1 MAVAPP
7 ASEVVPVVDLRLL
20 SQAEIHSLAL
30 SCPNA
35 YDLRRSDDV
44 VIPKIDP
51 AIFNESAGSRK
62 QTYSRFRLAPHNP
75 DPASPSTVASR
86 RPRGHFSSTSSSAA
100 AALEPSFAEA
110 GNADDDERGRQENLK
125 IISYLR
131 QLFAGEEASPHTL
144 PTSTSDP
151 AQGNLISID
160 GSDPQNPDKGNRVMV
175 VLEDEDREILNGKGE
190 AVDLLA
196 LGQKVD
202 PFTEVLRQRTI
213 GLTTEQ
219 QLLDFMSG
227 FDGQWGSRRRKRR
240 IVCASEFGDHLPRG
254 WKLLLSLK
262 RKEGE
267 VWVYCRRYISPSGK
281 QFLSC
286 KEVAAYIYTLLG
298 NPNALVPVSVETNVG
313 ASRNGKLNTD
323 YAASLAVPE
332 NLVNDKPGC
341 PAVAPFAS
349 SCSEPDRQI
358 ILYDAQN
365 QKQLS
370 HEQKSAKRRKLGKLV
385 GDGVIIKDGK
395 FECQFCHKVF
405 AERHR
410 YYGHVGTHVR
420 YQGLSA
426 EALLDDNSK
435 TFCNPAPV
443 AALSHDFYSA
453 ETPAE
458 SSTPITVSE
467 PHFASANMHCQGEN
481 HEIDSRKSE
490 TTKMPSVVTAHDFN
504 VMDEKDSSCV
514 NGEVAFPI
522 MSHGKVAEDTLMTSS
537 DNQVHKIEENT
548 NGIVKNVEASQF
560 EHDKASDV
568 KNIEVGEVAL
578 HIMFHEKVAEDTLM
592 TSDNQDSDYHHAIEE
607 NTDGTDVQTVEASH
621 FKDSSDAKNIEVGDI
636 NKVDTCGIKKIDD
649 HDCNDDDC
657 HFGNVQSN
665 SLQVNDV
672 DSKPCLD
679 VTYIAPNDVPNI
691 ACEAANKV
699 AQFFPESM
707 SVDGCK
713 TNDSDLIG
721 IIPES
726 NVDATDNIAFK
737 TNNPLNFILMSHIDV
752 DKTVLGRSNGREM
765 SPSVVISDA
774 EKCGTEH
781 RLESENQLITLSAN
795 GPNYAIGKDATDAH
809 VRNTEESYLVE
820 MVKSC
825 RKNESASS
833 NVFTVGDNARSILP
847 LDFNASYTN
856 MPFVSRSSGDVDK
869 NRVRTFDIDMKECML
884 GDIDEPNVELDRC
897 FNGSSAANNSFHDS
911 ENSLGFDFSLGS
923 PWLRSSDHIPDVDMN
938 PDQNGEDLN
947 ANSQKSSSSFTQL
960 TLSTVETS
968 EFDNLTR
975 QDSIPAQP
983 PIELHYEPELDHAS
997 VHLGWDISLQN
1008 SMYELTSV
1016 CVWCGREFRHASSA
1030 ANSGEASD
1038 TLGFICPTCK
1048 AKISGL

>member
-86 RPRGHFSSTSSSAA
+86 RPRGHFSTSSSSAA
-100 AALEPSFAEA
+100 PLEPSFAEA
-110 GNADDDERGRQENLK
+110 GNADDDERGRHENLK

-131 QLFAGEEASPHTL
+131 QLFSGEEASPQTL

-151 AQGNLISID
+151 AQGNLISNNAS
-160 GSDPQNPDKGNRVMV
+160 GPQNLDKGNPVMA

-190 AVDLLA
+190 TVDLLA

-202 PFTEVLRQRTI
+202 PFTEVLRQRTL

-240 IVCASEFGDHLPRG
+240 IVCASDFGDDLPRG

-267 VWVYCRRYISPSGK
+267 VWVYCRRYISPRGK

-286 KEVAAYIYTLLG
+286 KEVAAYIHTLLG
-298 NPNALVPVSVETNVG
+298 NPNVG
-313 ASRNGKLNTD
+313 ASRNDKLNTD
-323 YAASLAVPE
+323 YAASFAVPE
-332 NLVNDKPGC
+332 NHVNDKPGC

-358 ILYDAQN
+358 ILYGAQN
-365 QKQLS
+365 QRQLS
-370 HEQKSAKRRKLGKLV
+370 HEQKRAKRRKLGKLI

-426 EALLDDNSK
+426 EALLDYNSK

-443 AALSHDFYSA
+443 AAPSHYFSSA
-453 ETPAE
+453 ETKAE
-458 SSTPITVSE
+458 TSIPITASE
-467 PHFASANMHCQGEN
+467 PHFASANMHRQGDN
-481 HEIDSRKSE
+481 QIDSRESE
-490 TTKMPSVVTAHDFN
+490 TTKMPSVVITDDIN
-504 VMDEKDSSCV
+504 VMDEKVSSCV
-514 NGEVAFPI
+514 NGEVTFPI

-548 NGIVKNVEASQF
+548 NGRDVKNVEASHF
-560 EHDKASDV
+560 EHDKVSDV

-578 HIMFHEKVAEDTLM
+578 HVMFHEKVAEDTLM
-592 TSDNQDSDYHHAIEE
+592 TSSDNQDSDYHHAIEE
-607 NTDGTDVQTVEASH
+607 NTDGADVKTVKASH
-621 FKDSSDAKNIEVGDI
+621 FKDGSDTENIEVGDI
-636 NKVDTCGIKKIDD
+636 SKVEICGVKKIDD
-649 HDCNDDDC
+649 YDCNDDNF

-672 DSKPCLD
+672 DSKPCFNI
-679 VTYIAPNDVPNI
+679 TSIALNDVPNI
-691 ACEAANKV
+691 TCEAANKV

-707 SVDGCK
+707 SLDGSK
-713 TNDSDLIG
+713 TNDSDLTG
-721 IIPES
+721 MIPES
-726 NVDATDNIAFK
+726 NVDANDGIAIK
-737 TNNPLNFILMSHIDV
+737 TNIPLNFMSMSHIDV
-752 DKTVLGRSNGREM
+752 DKTVLGKSNGREM
-765 SPSVVISDA
+765 SSSVVISDA
-774 EKCGTEH
+774 EKYGTEH
-781 RLESENQLITLSAN
+781 RLESENQLITIPSAN
-795 GPNYAIGKDATDAH
+795 GPNYAIGKDATDTH
-809 VRNTEESYLVE
+809 VRNIEESYLVE

-825 RKNESASS
+825 RKNELATS
-833 NVFTVGDNARSILP
+833 NVFTVEDNARSILP
-847 LDFNASYTN
+847 LDFNASCTD
-856 MPFVSRSSGDVDK
+856 MPFVNRSSGNVDR
-869 NRVRTFDIDMKECML
+869 NRVRTFDIEMKECML
-884 GDIDEPNVELDRC
+884 GDIDEPNVELDIC
-897 FNGSSAANNSFHDS
+897 FNASSAANEHIAANNSFHDS

-923 PWLRSSDHIPDVDMN
+923 PWLHSSDHIPDVDMN
-938 PDQNGEDLN
+938 PDQHGEDFN
-947 ANSQKSSSSFTQL
+947 ANSQKSPSCFTQL
-960 TLSTVETS
+960 TLSTVDTS

-1016 CVWCGREFRHASSA
+1016 CVWCGGEFRHVSSA